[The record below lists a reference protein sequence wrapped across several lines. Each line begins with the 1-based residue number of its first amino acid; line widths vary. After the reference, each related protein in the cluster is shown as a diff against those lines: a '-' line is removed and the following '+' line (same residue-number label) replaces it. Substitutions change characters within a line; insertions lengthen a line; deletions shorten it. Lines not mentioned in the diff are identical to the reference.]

1 MVALVYKRSSEVPP
15 PRYSSPLLPSSPFPL
30 KFSSTTTPGSVSRN
44 RMSLPKLCLLRLPPT
59 PLPALRLRTR
69 QPRPSPQ
76 SAASLASFTARFD
89 RLSSMVARP
98 AFLPAFFSRR
108 LFGPPPFGP
117 RRRLARRLY
126 GGPLRRRSDR
136 R

>member
-1 MVALVYKRSSEVPP
+1 M
-15 PRYSSPLLPSSPFPL
+15 
-30 KFSSTTTPGSVSRN
+30 
-44 RMSLPKLCLLRLPPT
+44 
-59 PLPALRLRTR
+59 
-69 QPRPSPQ
+69 
-76 SAASLASFTARFD
+76 RFD

-126 GGPLRRRSDR
+126 GGPLRRRSDHPPAMTAAAGAALWR
-136 R
+136 RRRGRTADTPQFDRGQTAA